1 LCAFADT
8 PNKAVIRRA
17 WNFPILAARRD
28 ALQRPLAY
36 FGLCGPE
43 IRDLLDWRELLG
55 VRTCLES
62 PGRTAAQ
69 RRAAAATMAQMRT
82 NVQAH
87 RLGSGWQ
94 LLVADVETVLIE
106 GMDINGTPPQLNDG
120 RAVQLAHFRYELYNL
135 DFDGGLGYEKEG
147 GADRVNALRRL
158 FERQQGTSFTLL
170 LTLNVRSKLGNALE
184 NYLQGLRQR
193 EYGDGFRDLVDW
205 YLARGEGEHAY
216 RLKAIVPSFIHA
228 ASEIHGFRCR
238 TKPPIVYDGHQKA
251 KMVHFAFDLD
261 YLPGELRA
269 FSEQDERTL
278 IQLPM
283 LESTQGRIIF
293 AAQQC
298 PGFDP
303 ASAIQAL
310 SFLADET
317 RDAIAATLPEAG

>member
-1 LCAFADT
+1 MCPFADT
-8 PNKAVIRRA
+8 SNKAVIRRA
-17 WNFPILAARRD
+17 WNFPVLAARKD
-28 ALQRPLAY
+28 ALQRSLSY
-36 FGLCGPE
+36 FGLCGPQ
-43 IRDLLDWRELLG
+43 IHDLLDWRELLG

-69 RRAAAATMAQMRT
+69 RRAADATIAQMRM

-106 GMDINGTPPQLNDG
+106 GMDVYGTPPQLNDG
-120 RAVQLAHFRYELYNL
+120 RAVQLARFSYDLYNL

-147 GADRVNALRRL
+147 GADRIHALRRL

-170 LTLNVRSKLGNALE
+170 LTLNVRSKLGDALE
-184 NYLQGLRQR
+184 HYLKGLQTRN
-193 EYGDGFRDLVDW
+193 YGDGFRELVDW
-205 YLARGEGEHAY
+205 YLARGDGEHAY

-228 ASEIHGFRCR
+228 ASEIQGFRCLTR
-238 TKPPIVYDGHQKA
+238 PPIVYDGHRNA
-251 KMVHFAFDLD
+251 KMVHFVFDLE

-283 LESTQGRIIF
+283 LESTQGRIVF

-303 ASAIQAL
+303 QSARETL
-310 SFLADET
+310 SFLPEET
-317 RDAIAATLPEAG
+317 RAEIDATVP